1 MYDLCK
7 TKNICEGGDEMDKVE
22 EGQTEEEKKVK
33 AVVQAIRQFSLKC
46 LNDFGKFICV
56 VMKIMR
62 YSARTNNSCLFQ
74 NWMSSQ

>member
-33 AVVQAIRQFSLKC
+33 AVVQAIRQFNLKC
-46 LNDFGKFICV
+46 LNDFGKF
-56 VMKIMR
+56 
-62 YSARTNNSCLFQ
+62 L
-74 NWMSSQ
+74 